1 MRPYRYCAF
10 VHVTHHRLLHRGKL
24 FQPWVQDRLHNI
36 GTVGGAGAGLF
47 SSSSSSAESSASKW
61 EKMYYSSSSTIDD
74 DTLVT
79 TSELPTFNR
88 SDETL
93 STTALGSTRSEI
105 RVVSFDLDNT
115 IWKTGATITD
125 ANDALANHLHE
136 KFGIVERS
144 EKFMGQLF
152 KQFPN
157 RYAGID
163 FSQVECPSEEVG
175 DVVTTDSADI
185 VQNVGQTRFMINPSV
200 VTSDDGVVGGINIQN
215 SIVSNLGKVK
225 KSPVYLTALR
235 KDAIRTMILEANSQK
250 ERLTSSPIDLDVD
263 MAFEVWME
271 ARCRSIS
278 NNFAPPAVTILQN
291 LKSDIG
297 SWTNKSVYLC
307 AITDGNSYP
316 ERVSELT
323 SIFDFVIRAE
333 DVGVSKPDR
342 RMFKAAVAALMF
354 KLGQDGKSIEEFFL
368 GEKVDDEI
376 ATSTYVKLDSDSTSL
391 TWKDIEE
398 DAVEAFADSVGPW
411 WVHVGDDF
419 FKDVVASKEFR
430 MRTVWS
436 RELIEIGGP
445 KNSSANIGSSDF
457 LAETL
462 QDEFCDAILDQFS
475 DLSSLLINW
484 NEEGKVK

>member
-24 FQPWVQDRLHNI
+24 FQPWVQDRLRGI
-36 GTVGGAGAGLF
+36 STVGGF
-47 SSSSSSAESSASKW
+47 SSSSSSSSSAESSASKW

-74 DTLVT
+74 TLVT

-93 STTALGSTRSEI
+93 STTALCSTRSEI

-125 ANDALANHLHE
+125 ANDALATHLHE

-152 KQFPN
+152 KQLPN

-163 FSQVECPSEEVG
+163 FSQVESPNEDVG

-185 VQNVGQTRFMINPSV
+185 VQNVGQTRFIVNPSV
-200 VTSDDGVVGGINIQN
+200 VTSDDGVVGGINIQT

-235 KDAIRTMILEANSQK
+235 KDAIRTMILEANSQQ
-250 ERLTSSPIDLDVD
+250 ESLTSSPIDLDVD

-278 NNFAPPAVTILQN
+278 NNFAPSAASTLQN
-291 LKSDIG
+291 LRSDL
-297 SWTNKSVYLC
+297 SSSTKSVYLC
-307 AITDGNSYP
+307 AITDGNSNP
-316 ERVSELT
+316 DRVPELT

-342 RMFKAAVAALMF
+342 RMFKAAVAALML
-354 KLGQDGKSIEEFFL
+354 KLGQEEKSIEEFFL

-376 ATSTYVKLDSDSTSL
+376 ATSTYVKVDSDSTSL

-436 RELIEIGGP
+436 RELIGGP
-445 KNSSANIGSSDF
+445 KNSSANIGSTDF

-475 DLSSLLINW
+475 DLSDLLIKW
-484 NEEGKVK
+484 NEEVNQIKVED

>member
-1 MRPYRYCAF
+1 
-10 VHVTHHRLLHRGKL
+10 
-24 FQPWVQDRLHNI
+24 
-36 GTVGGAGAGLF
+36 
-47 SSSSSSAESSASKW
+47 
-61 EKMYYSSSSTIDD
+61 MYYSSSSTIDD
-74 DTLVT
+74 T
-79 TSELPTFNR
+79 TSELPPFNI
-88 SDETL
+88 SDDKV
-93 STTALGSTRSEI
+93 STAGLGSTRSEI

-115 IWKTGATITD
+115 IWKTGPTITD

-144 EKFMGQLF
+144 EKFMGQIF

-185 VQNVGQTRFMINPSV
+185 VQNVGQTRFIINPSAV
-200 VTSDDGVVGGINIQN
+200 VTRDDGVVGGINIQAT
-215 SIVSNLGKVK
+215 IVNNLGKVK

-235 KDAIRTMILEANSQK
+235 KDAIRTMILEANSQQ

-278 NNFAPPAVTILQN
+278 NNFAPSAVTILQN
-291 LKSDIG
+291 LKSQL
-297 SWTNKSVYLC
+297 SSTNKSVYLC

-316 ERVSELT
+316 ERVPELT

-333 DVGVSKPDR
+333 DVGVSKPDG

-368 GEKVDDEI
+368 GEKVENNI
-376 ATSTYVKLDSDSTSL
+376 ASSTYVKLDSDFTSL
-391 TWKDIEE
+391 SWKDIEE

-419 FKDVVASKEFR
+419 FKDVVASKEFQ

-436 RELIEIGGP
+436 RELIGGS

-475 DLSSLLINW
+475 DLSGLLINW
-484 NEEGKVK
+484 NEECKSK

>member
-1 MRPYRYCAF
+1 MRPYRYCAL
-10 VHVTHHRLLHRGKL
+10 VHVTHNRLLHPRRKL
-24 FQPWVQDRLHNI
+24 FWVLGRLQNFSI
-36 GTVGGAGAGLF
+36 VGGAGLF
-47 SSSSSSAESSASKW
+47 SSSTAESSASKW
-61 EKMYYSSSSTIDD
+61 ERMYYSTIDD
-74 DTLVT
+74 T
-79 TSELPTFNR
+79 TTELPTYSR
-88 SDETL
+88 SGETFK
-93 STTALGSTRSEI
+93 TPALGSTRSEI

-125 ANDALANHLHE
+125 ANDALATHLHE
-136 KFGIVERS
+136 KFRIVERS

-157 RYAGID
+157 RY
-163 FSQVECPSEEVG
+163 FSQVVCPSEEVG

-185 VQNVGQTRFMINPSV
+185 VQNVGQTRIINPSV
-200 VTSDDGVVGGINIQN
+200 VTSDDGVVGGINIQAT
-215 SIVSNLGKVK
+215 VDSNLVKVK

-235 KDAIRTMILEANSQK
+235 KDAIRTMILEANSQQ
-250 ERLTSSPIDLDVD
+250 ERLTSSSIDLDVD

-271 ARCRSIS
+271 ARCQSIS
-278 NNFAPPAVTILQN
+278 NNFAPSAVTILQN
-291 LKSDIG
+291 LKSDLG
-297 SWTNKSVYLC
+297 SSTNKSVYLC

-342 RMFKAAVAALMF
+342 LMFKAAVAALML

-376 ATSTYVKLDSDSTSL
+376 AMRSTYVKLDSDSTSL
-391 TWKDIEE
+391 SWKDIED

-419 FKDVVASKEFR
+419 FKDIVASKEFR
-430 MRTVWS
+430 MRTIWS
-436 RELIEIGGP
+436 KELIGGP
-445 KNSSANIGSSDF
+445 KNFSAIVGSSDF
-457 LAETL
+457 LADTL
-462 QDEFCDAILDQFS
+462 QDEFCDAILDRFS
-475 DLSSLLINW
+475 DLSSVLINW

>member
-24 FQPWVQDRLHNI
+24 FQPWVQDRLRGI
-36 GTVGGAGAGLF
+36 STVGGAGAGLF

-74 DTLVT
+74 TLVT
-79 TSELPTFNR
+79 TSELLTFNR

-93 STTALGSTRSEI
+93 STTALCSTRSEI

-125 ANDALANHLHE
+125 ANDALATHLHE

-163 FSQVECPSEEVG
+163 FSQVESPNEDVG
-175 DVVTTDSADI
+175 EFATDSADI
-185 VQNVGQTRFMINPSV
+185 VQNVGQTRITIPSD
-200 VTSDDGVVGGINIQN
+200 VTSDDGIVGGKNIQT
-215 SIVSNLGKVK
+215 SIVSNLRKIK

-235 KDAIRTMILEANSQK
+235 KDALRSMILEANSQQ

-278 NNFAPPAVTILQN
+278 NNFAPSAVTILQN

-297 SWTNKSVYLC
+297 SSTNKSVYLC

-376 ATSTYVKLDSDSTSL
+376 VTSTYVKLDSDSTSL
-391 TWKDIEE
+391 TWKDIED

-419 FKDVVASKEFR
+419 FKDVIASKEFR
-430 MRTVWS
+430 MRTIWS
-436 RELIEIGGP
+436 RELIGGS